1 MRLTVGYKK
10 KRKIALDFLIKIHLE
25 DRFFIIEIRFCFSFL
40 NTKSVFQNSNSDLPI
55 ESTHNFRAIFPIFHK
70 YSQFFWTLLNRN
82 KIIFTQP
89 TILKLFDYLIKAIIS
104 TKFLQNWCMFSL
116 RVAVLGRGRVRLRV
130 SLSMSPLSGKFSY
143 WQKHLK

>member
-10 KRKIALDFLIKIHLE
+10 KRKLALDFLMKIHLE

-70 YSQFFWTLLNRN
+70 YSQLFWTLLNRN

-104 TKFLQNWCMFSL
+104 SKFLQNWCMFSL

-130 SLSMSPLSGKFSY
+130 SLSMSPLSGKFSF
-143 WQKHLK
+143 

>member
-10 KRKIALDFLIKIHLE
+10 KRKLALDFLMKIHLE
-25 DRFFIIEIRFCFSFL
+25 DRFFIIEIRFCFSFS

-70 YSQFFWTLLNRN
+70 FFWTLLKRN

-89 TILKLFDYLIKAIIS
+89 TIL
-104 TKFLQNWCMFSL
+104 
-116 RVAVLGRGRVRLRV
+116 
-130 SLSMSPLSGKFSY
+130 
-143 WQKHLK
+143 